1 MLRIYTLI
9 LVVFISFASH
19 GQEEVLDAQ
28 ELLRKAGNASSDV
41 SVESLIKKSKD
52 FDLGEYNIDALRDVI
67 NSKIAKQDEISEVID
82 GFGDVLR
89 KDNNASSMNP
99 IQSASGIANLEAATE
114 REEVLNFLGIS
125 ELKNHLY
132 VFVSYSM
139 PEDMIKAYARE
150 AMWSGASLVVKGLLE
165 GEEISDFVQK
175 KAKALLNG
183 KGYTAAMHIDPR
195 LFDAFEINSV
205 PAIVLSKDDVSQ
217 YCVSS
222 AVKVNEKNATPLC
235 VSRKSDT
242 YVKVSG
248 AITLDYALKLFM
260 ESESFSDEA
269 NSRLDALRSNI
280 GKPDKNEQVD
290 KYNFKDDLSPHQKKL
305 LKEHYSQFGE
315 VVDTELGLSVK
326 PFEPPSRVGVSFKR
340 HKNKK

>member
-9 LVVFISFASH
+9 LTVFICSASN
-19 GQEEVLDAQ
+19 GQDKVIDAQ
-28 ELLRKAGNASSDV
+28 ELLRKAGQAIPDV
-41 SVESLIKKSKD
+41 KLEGTIRKSKE
-52 FDLGEYNIDALRDVI
+52 FDLGEYNIEALKKVI
-67 NSKIAKQDEISEVID
+67 NSKIAKQEEITEVID

-89 KDNNASSMNP
+89 KDDNASSMNP
-99 IQSASGIANLEAATE
+99 IQSASGIANLEAAIE

-222 AVKVNEKNATPLC
+222 SKKVNEKNATPLC
-235 VSRKSDT
+235 ESRKPDT

-248 AITLDYALKLFM
+248 AITLDYALKLFQG
-260 ESESFSDEA
+260 SESFSVEA
-269 NSRLDALRSNI
+269 SSRLDALRSNI
-280 GKPDKNEQVD
+280 GKPDKNDQVD

-305 LKEHYSQFGE
+305 LEEHYSQFGE

-340 HKNKK
+340 NKNKK